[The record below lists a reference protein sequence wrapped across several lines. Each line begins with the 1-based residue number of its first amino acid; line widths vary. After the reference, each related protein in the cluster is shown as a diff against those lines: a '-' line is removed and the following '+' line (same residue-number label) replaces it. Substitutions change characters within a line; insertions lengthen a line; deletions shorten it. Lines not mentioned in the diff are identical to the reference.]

1 MLILATDG
9 LWDVMKPADAVAV
22 VKRVLE
28 HGGSVQLKAEA
39 LGDAATSLA
48 RTAAQVCLAAAGPG
62 SLSRARCGFKM
73 LLDASDGSYVV
84 L

>member
-22 VKRVLE
+22 VKRVLQ

-48 RTAAQVCLAAAGPG
+48 RTAAQVNLAPACHATAANNP
-62 SLSRARCGFKM
+62 
-73 LLDASDGSYVV
+73 
-84 L
+84 